1 VYLRSPGLSQALPSS
16 LQLAGGYSR
25 IVGSCPI
32 ATPERAL
39 SDWHKVNPPD
49 TVYDPERFRREIL
62 PRLASVKLS
71 EISSAAGCSKASA
84 SDYQRGKRTPHVST
98 RAALASWAGSSFKTP
113 LGTNKATSHSPPD
126 QPRIRPPLPQGDR

>member
-1 VYLRSPGLSQALPSS
+1 MYLRSPGLSQALPSS
-16 LQLAGGYSR
+16 LQLAGGCSR

-39 SDWHKVNPPD
+39 SDWHKVNPGAVHD
-49 TVYDPERFRREIL
+49 SEMFRREIL
-62 PRLASVKLS
+62 PRLATVKLS

-98 RAALASWAGSSFKTP
+98 RAALASWAGSSFRTP